1 IMAEPLSDYE
11 AALAA
16 IRQPSLKHPDGPL
29 LESFIDDSVD
39 RDRAAAFLLERLSR
53 DTNTSEPNIGAFL
66 ADWKRTIAMCNISH
80 QEAFHCADCQ
90 ADLIASCA
98 RWCLRSA

>member
-1 IMAEPLSDYE
+1 IMAKPLSDYE

-16 IRQPSLKHPDGPL
+16 IRQPGLKHPDVPL

-53 DTNTSEPNIGAFL
+53 DTNTSEHNIGVFL
-66 ADWKRTIAMCNISH
+66 ADWKRTVSLCNMSH
-80 QEAFHCADCQ
+80 KEAFHCVGC
-90 ADLIASCA
+90 
-98 RWCLRSA
+98 